1 MGKGQ
6 THAHGVAKCPNCR
19 GPHTEKPNLWP
30 KEKEARRAAKGCRL
44 CHHVAG
50 RVQQRPPNQLACLR
64 RPRQRA
70 RRWKWRCKPQHRTG
84 FTRWKS
90 EGLRA
95 RLYFFLCLYLPL
107 PFLLGALGSRR
118 SGCPRRRMVLRR
130 IAGRGQD
137 CSHTMIAPFL
147 QDKWGCADSD

>member
-50 RVQQRPPNQLACLR
+50 SAAAPSQPTSLPQETATAGEEMEVEVQIPAQD
-64 RPRQRA
+64 
-70 RRWKWRCKPQHRTG
+70 
-84 FTRWKS
+84 
-90 EGLRA
+90 GL
-95 RLYFFLCLYLPL
+95 YE
-107 PFLLGALGSRR
+107 
-118 SGCPRRRMVLRR
+118 MEE
-130 IAGRGQD
+130 
-137 CSHTMIAPFL
+137 
-147 QDKWGCADSD
+147 